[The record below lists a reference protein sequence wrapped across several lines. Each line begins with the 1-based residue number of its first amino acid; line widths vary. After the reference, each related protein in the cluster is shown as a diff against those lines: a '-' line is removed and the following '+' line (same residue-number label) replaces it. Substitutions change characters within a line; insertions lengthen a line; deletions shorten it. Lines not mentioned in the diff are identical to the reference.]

1 MSNFKDLV
9 RIGKDAV
16 LRHTQAGKPVLGF
29 SAAFDTG
36 FGDRKQTNWLDCSLW
51 GERGEKLAEYLTKG
65 TLILVEGDLGTREHD
80 GKTYLTLDVREVK
93 LTGKGDKPAGDC
105 QERSPRGG
113 GPARQPP
120 STGPTGGGDPFPD
133 DDIPFVTNRSV
144 W

>member
-51 GERGEKLAEYLTKG
+51 GERGEKLAEYLAKG

-93 LTGKGDKPAGDC
+93 LTGKGEGKPAGER
-105 QERSPRGG
+105 QERSARPAAGKTEPPRDE
-113 GPARQPP
+113 A
-120 STGPTGGGDPFPD
+120 FPD
-133 DDIPFVTNRSV
+133 DDIPF
-144 W
+144 